1 MLLEILK
8 APFLWALRKL
18 LKNPTGSFALIGRLL
33 REQGPRHW
41 RGYVFAFLCMA
52 AMASS
57 TAASAWVMKDVID
70 KVFIAKNMTALWQ
83 IAAFLTVPSRMI
95 T

>member
-1 MLLEILK
+1 VLLDILK
-8 APFLWALRKL
+8 APFVWALRKL

-52 AMASS
+52 AS
-57 TAASAWVMKDVID
+57 TAASA
-70 KVFIAKNMTALWQ
+70 
-83 IAAFLTVPSRMI
+83 
-95 T
+95 